1 MTSFSRKS
9 KPPSSL
15 LDPAV
20 YGRSTLENSSFI
32 ASTVNPD
39 PHAWTRF
46 RGKAERID
54 GRIPKHV
61 DYDDGR
67 KKVFRYEGSQL
78 QLHLN
83 PVLPAW
89 LFDENQK
96 CPSSSL
102 GCQGDVSQ
110 RARAA
115 NTYGQDGVTIQRLTL
130 TTVGGDSIEVDGPLI
145 TGELAHE
152 VRNGNIRHSCCAEIE
167 GNESQPGRPR

>member
-15 LDPAV
+15 SGPGCLWTQHAGELLV
-20 YGRSTLENSSFI
+20 YCQRRESGSPR
-32 ASTVNPD
+32 
-39 PHAWTRF
+39 AWTRF

-67 KKVFRYEGSQL
+67 KKVFRYEGDQL

-89 LFDENQK
+89 LFDENQEV
-96 CPSSSL
+96 SFIFL
-102 GCQGDVSQ
+102 GAVKVTYRDE
-110 RARAA
+110 RAPIRM
-115 NTYGQDGVTIQRLTL
+115 
-130 TTVGGDSIEVDGPLI
+130 
-145 TGELAHE
+145 
-152 VRNGNIRHSCCAEIE
+152 VRTALRFSV
-167 GNESQPGRPR
+167 